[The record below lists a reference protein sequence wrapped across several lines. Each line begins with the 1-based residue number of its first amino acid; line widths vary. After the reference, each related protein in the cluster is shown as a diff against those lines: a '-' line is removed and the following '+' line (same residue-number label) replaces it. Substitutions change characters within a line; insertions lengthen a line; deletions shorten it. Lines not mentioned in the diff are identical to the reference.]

1 MHFTRPANEPRKP
14 PAETLPQCV
23 IGYGKQTIETPQK
36 PGFFLKFAVACMA
49 PLPVLNEA
57 ISGRVLQCI
66 SHRAKA
72 VTASAGQ
79 WAAAQKM
86 PNLGNLEY
94 DSTFLTKAALGP
106 SSPAD
111 QRPQSIEVIYLDM
124 YYSVAMLSPV
134 RWGCAWV
141 ISQPIAKSRT
151 GNEKLIAES
160 RTIFSG

>member
-1 MHFTRPANEPRKP
+1 MSPESPLPKHSHNVLSAMASKP
-14 PAETLPQCV
+14 LKHLKNAV
-23 IGYGKQTIETPQK
+23 
-36 PGFFLKFAVACMA
+36 FLEFAAACMA

-66 SHRAKA
+66 SHRTKA
-72 VTASAGQ
+72 VPASAGQ
-79 WAAAQKM
+79 PAAAQTR

-94 DSTFLTKAALGP
+94 DSTFLTRAALGS

-111 QRPQSIEVIYLDM
+111 QRPQSIEVFYLDM

-141 ISQPIAKSRT
+141 ISQPIAESRT
-151 GNEKLIAES
+151 GNERLAAQA
-160 RTIFSG
+160 RTGLSG

>member
-14 PAETLPQCV
+14 LPKHSHNV
-23 IGYGKQTIETPQK
+23 LSAMASK
-36 PGFFLKFAVACMA
+36 PLKHLKKPVFSEFAAAYMA

-57 ISGRVLQCI
+57 ISGRVLQCV

-79 WAAAQKM
+79 RAAAQTT
-86 PNLGNLEY
+86 PQLGNLEY
-94 DSTFLTKAALGP
+94 RSTFLTRAALG
-106 SSPAD
+106 SSAPAD

-124 YYSVAMLSPV
+124 YYSVAMQATV

-141 ISQPIAKSRT
+141 ISRPVAESRT
-151 GNEKLIAES
+151 GNEKLTAQA
-160 RTIFSG
+160 RTVFSG

>member
-1 MHFTRPANEPRKP
+1 MSPESPLPKHSHNVLSAMASKP
-14 PAETLPQCV
+14 
-23 IGYGKQTIETPQK
+23 
-36 PGFFLKFAVACMA
+36 LKHLKNPVFSEFAAACMA
-49 PLPVLNEA
+49 PLTVLNEA
-57 ISGRVLQCI
+57 ISGRVLQCV

-79 WAAAQKM
+79 RAAAQTT
-86 PNLGNLEY
+86 PQTRDLEY
-94 DSTFLTKAALGP
+94 GSTFLTRAALGS

-111 QRPQSIEVIYLDM
+111 QRPQSIAVFYLDM
-124 YYSVAMLSPV
+124 YYSVSMLSPV